1 MTRLLFV
8 CSGNTC
14 RSPLAEAI
22 ARELAA
28 RSGRRDIEASSA
40 GTHAQTGSPASDGAL
55 LVGLEEGLDLSE
67 HRARQLTPE
76 ILDASDLI
84 LVMADSH
91 LGRVREMRA
100 DANAHLLA
108 GFATSGPAS
117 SVQDPF
123 GGDLEAYRE
132 TFEIIEREVAAVF
145 AMLPP
150 E

>member
-22 ARELAA
+22 GREVSS

-40 GTHAQTGSPASDGAL
+40 GTHAHPGSPASDGAL
-55 LVGLEEGLDLSE
+55 LVGIEEGLDLST

-84 LVMADSH
+84 LVMAHSH
-91 LGRVREMRA
+91 LAKVLEMRP

-108 GFATSGPAS
+108 GFATSGPGA

-123 GGDLEAYRE
+123 GGDLELYRE
-132 TFEIIEREVAAVF
+132 TYEIIEREVGAVL

-150 E
+150 G